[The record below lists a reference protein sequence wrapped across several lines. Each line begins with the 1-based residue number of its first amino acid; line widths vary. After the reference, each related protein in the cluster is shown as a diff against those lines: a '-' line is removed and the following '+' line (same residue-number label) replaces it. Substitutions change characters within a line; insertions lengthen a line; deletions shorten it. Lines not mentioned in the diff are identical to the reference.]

1 MMDDAALWVSLPM
14 PAVLLDDNDLIT
26 DLNPAAEGFLNISSR
41 AVTGTPVWDKL
52 AVDAPIEVNLRRAVQ
67 CSCCSSSRRSR
78 RRCASWGV

>member
-1 MMDDAALWVSLPM
+1 MDDAALWVSLPM

-52 AVDAPIEVNLRRAVQ
+52 AVGCADRSQSQACAGAGVTAVCQ
-67 CSCCSSSRRSR
+67 
-78 RRCASWGV
+78 RC